1 MDNSEH
7 ILIGLRKFSRM
18 HASFKIVSVQLV
30 FELNLLI
37 LESEVHIILELII
50 YIVNQIIVNIYI
62 YP

>member
-37 LESEVHIILELII
+37 LESEVHLLELII